1 MIINLIIMV
10 IGIFGLYFS
19 IKTLKVLLLA
29 RKFKPETYSNKVSV
43 LTKMEVQ
50 ERNRQRLYSHL
61 FG

>member
-1 MIINLIIMV
+1 MV